1 MIFILLILYGII
13 AAVYFSFI
21 YTCLDKLNQRR
32 NSRYTYRYDDVL
44 FDAVIL
50 SVFWPVTMWFAIPY
64 CLINLTENKEGAE

>member
-32 NSRYTYRYDDVL
+32 NSRYTYRYDDAL

-64 CLINLTENKEGAE
+64 CLINLTENKERAE